1 MEPLGKV
8 AYDACRQYLA
18 SKPGHEGEPGVPSE
32 EWEDLP
38 PVYREAWEAA
48 AQAVS
53 AKVQP

>member
-18 SKPGHEGEPGVPSE
+18 SKPGHEGEPGVPAE